1 MREYLKNCPIHNR
14 MNQERKLESCIR
26 FWCHGS
32 IANSAK
38 SRIDKIITVSQ
49 KDAEA
54 MIEEWVIKQY

>member
-1 MREYLKNCPIHNR
+1 
-14 MNQERKLESCIR
+14 MNQERKLESCIG

>member
-1 MREYLKNCPIHNR
+1 
-14 MNQERKLESCIR
+14 MNQERKLGSCIR

-38 SRIDKIITVSQ
+38 SRIDLIIGSSPQ
-49 KDAEA
+49 DAEA

>member
-1 MREYLKNCPIHNR
+1 

-26 FWCHGS
+26 FWCRGS
-32 IANSAK
+32 RANSAK